1 MNKAF
6 LILVSLFLPVMVYG
20 KDYLVTVVQPVGGV
34 ITVSDTMASVGKPIT
49 LTKRPLQGF
58 AFRKWNVYKS
68 DDPNTLVNIVNDGF
82 IMPAYDVTVAASF
95 PLSFVLN
102 APEAIC
108 SGETLSLHEPLIAEG
123 LERGWQIDSKS
134 EFGQPVAYTG
144 QPLTFDF
151 DGWYLRFWAGN
162 GNDTVCSS
170 VVRIAVVEV
179 PEIVIE
185 GEAAACHLQTIVYEV
200 KQEPGWQY
208 EWMVTNG
215 TANPQGNKV
224 GVLWDGELPKGHVKV
239 EAKKSGM
246 NCLAVGEME
255 VALIRTVEPEQVN
268 EIVVKTNTAGQAY
281 ILIYPNPAE
290 GMKYQWYKD
299 NEAITDADG
308 QYYYRSGGLPYG
320 IYKVYV
326 SMKSDESGRLYCGAF
341 SKPCQI
347 FGLDKGTFVVFPNPS
362 GIGNE
367 ISIVRNDGAEATVAV
382 YAIDGRLLHY
392 QSVNGNTDRLDLNL
406 RQGVYFIRLTDS
418 HQNTSVQKIVIK

>member
-6 LILVSLFLPVMVYG
+6 LILMSLFLSVMVYG
-20 KDYLVTVVQPVGGV
+20 KDHTVTVVQPVGGL

-49 LTKRPLQGF
+49 LTKTPLQGF
-58 AFRKWNVYKS
+58 AFQKWNVYKS

-82 IMPAYDVTVAASF
+82 VMPAYDVTVTASF
-95 PLSFVLN
+95 PLSSVLN

-123 LERGWQIDSKS
+123 LERGWQIASKS

-162 GNDTVCSS
+162 GNDTVCSN
-170 VVRIAVVEV
+170 VVRITIVEV

-200 KQEPGWQY
+200 KQEQGWQY
-208 EWMVTNG
+208 EWTVTNG
-215 TANPQGNKV
+215 TAIPQGNKV
-224 GVLWDGELPKGHVKV
+224 SVLWDGELPMGHVQVK
-239 EAKKSGM
+239 AKKTGKD
-246 NCLAVGEME
+246 CLAVGEKE
-255 VALIRTVEPEQVN
+255 VAIIRTVEPEQVN
-268 EIVVKTNTAGQAY
+268 EMVVKTTTAGQAY

-299 NEAITDADG
+299 NQVIAGANG
-308 QYYYRSGGLPYG
+308 QYYYASGGLSFG
-320 IYKVYV
+320 VYKVYV

-347 FGLDKGTFVVFPNPS
+347 FGLDKGTFVVFPNPA
-362 GIGNE
+362 GVGDE
-367 ISIVRNDGAEATVAV
+367 ISIVRNDGAEATIAV
-382 YAIDGRLLHY
+382 YAIDGRMLHY
-392 QSVNGNTDRLDLNL
+392 QCVNGNTDRLHLNL
-406 RQGVYFIRLTDS
+406 RQGVYFIKLTDS
-418 HQNTSVQKIVIK
+418 RQNTNVQKIVIK